1 MISFQQ
7 IEIDLTSVL
16 KIDKDRQ
23 EPIETICGR
32 EGKEGVTFAGAC
44 AR

>member
-1 MISFQQ
+1 MIPFQQ

-23 EPIETICGR
+23 EPIETVCKKG
-32 EGKEGVTFAGAC
+32 
-44 AR
+44 